1 MPAPQPSPL
10 FELLVEPVEDLAD
23 VLLLE
28 EDGVHVAGA
37 REDAQGHLVG
47 AEPVGQRLGEP
58 PRLAH
63 GRGAV
68 GGAVFDQHRRVV

>member
-1 MPAPQPSPL
+1 MPAPQPLPL
-10 FELLVEPVEDLAD
+10 LELLVKPVEDVAD

-37 REDAQGHLVG
+37 REDRRVTLPAPSRSAQR
-47 AEPVGQRLGEP
+47 PGET

-63 GRGAV
+63 RHGAV